1 MSNRHYSKCHMIKQT
16 KKIMMRLKCERDF
29 WWRELV
35 GDQETAIKR
44 ILGSEQGISE
54 PWEVASVSLRTS
66 LVLRRL

>member
-1 MSNRHYSKCHMIKQT
+1 MSYDKAD

-35 GDQETAIKR
+35 GDQETAIKI

-54 PWEVASVSLRTS
+54 PWEGASVSLRTS